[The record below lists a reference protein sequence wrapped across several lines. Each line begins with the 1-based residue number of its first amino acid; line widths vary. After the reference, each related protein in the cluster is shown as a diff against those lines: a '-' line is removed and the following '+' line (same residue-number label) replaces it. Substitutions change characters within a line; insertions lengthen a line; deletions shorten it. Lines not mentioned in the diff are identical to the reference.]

1 MHGNGL
7 ILVLWSRHRRNKLQT
22 SQHHQSSLVAVWS
35 EKHCLVPQRGGKASR
50 PTNDLSLVLS
60 PVQQCTTAEPF
71 HHSQPWAAI
80 CLLLQPLGLLSQR
93 GLLPINSHF
102 ASGIIWTD
110 FYPCRTIPPL
120 PVMLPLL
127 FLQCFQKCTWAIQ
140 LPHPLVREAGV
151 QRSIDWDLFLPKLV
165 HLDAGSQ
172 PVLLWGGKGA
182 RQEGKIGEIRSRRAC
197 SERIRGRLLQARS
210 LSLGAGVMHSW
221 WTAFPFSFVCSSFPG
236 QFWGTGHLVK
246 RKRCIRGK
254 KEQGA
259 STGLAATNECVAWD
273 SS

>member
-1 MHGNGL
+1 
-7 ILVLWSRHRRNKLQT
+7 
-22 SQHHQSSLVAVWS
+22 
-35 EKHCLVPQRGGKASR
+35 
-50 PTNDLSLVLS
+50 
-60 PVQQCTTAEPF
+60 
-71 HHSQPWAAI
+71 
-80 CLLLQPLGLLSQR
+80 
-93 GLLPINSHF
+93 
-102 ASGIIWTD
+102 
-110 FYPCRTIPPL
+110 
-120 PVMLPLL
+120 MLPLL